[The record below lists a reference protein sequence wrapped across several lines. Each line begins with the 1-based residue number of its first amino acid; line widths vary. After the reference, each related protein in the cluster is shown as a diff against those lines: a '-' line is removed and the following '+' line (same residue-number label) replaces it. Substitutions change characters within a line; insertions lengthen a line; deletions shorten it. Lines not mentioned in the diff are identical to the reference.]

1 MEQLFKKNINGY
13 EKLLSRTQ
21 LSKVLGVS
29 PRTITELTKEGL
41 PVIYLGRVQRVRRG
55 AHPRYDLEEVKSWL
69 RERTRS
75 AHQ

>member
-1 MEQLFKKNINGY
+1 MYKE
-13 EKLLSRTQ
+13 LLNRNQ

-69 RERTRS
+69 RQRTQL